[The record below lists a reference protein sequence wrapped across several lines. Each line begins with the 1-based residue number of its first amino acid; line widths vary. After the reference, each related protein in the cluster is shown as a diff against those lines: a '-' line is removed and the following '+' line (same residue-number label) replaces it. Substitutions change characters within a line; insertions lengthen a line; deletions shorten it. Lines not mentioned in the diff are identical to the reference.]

1 MASGTDGTSH
11 ATRAAGLPITD
22 GSSPCSSCCDDP
34 SVASDPR
41 SRHERIV
48 TRARS
53 ARTIPAPRHLQACSN
68 CRQHGSAFG
77 ACCCAGKLRSPAP
90 PTVRDDLTRPDS
102 GTSTGTS
109 DSTQDPTPNHT
120 QDPTHATRVPHLAFG
135 IGVTAGKSPCG
146 GPVAR
151 KNRGRLAPLG
161 GVERPH
167 RAVRFARLIQR
178 RGRDLGGPSVRVAFG
193 DSLSLT

>member
-11 ATRAAGLPITD
+11 ATRATGLPITD

-90 PTVRDDLTRPDS
+90 PTVRTTSPALTRAPRRVRQ
-102 GTSTGTS
+102 TLRRTLRQTIRR
-109 DSTQDPTPNHT
+109 TLR
-120 QDPTHATRVPHLAFG
+120 TRPAYPALPSALVLPQARAPKG
-135 IGVTAGKSPCG
+135 GQSPAKTAGDWP
-146 GPVAR
+146 
-151 KNRGRLAPLG
+151 PLG
-161 GVERPH
+161 ERCE
-167 RAVRFARLIQR
+167 RAERCFARLIHR
-178 RGRDLGGPSVRVAFG
+178 RGRVLGGP
-193 DSLSLT
+193 